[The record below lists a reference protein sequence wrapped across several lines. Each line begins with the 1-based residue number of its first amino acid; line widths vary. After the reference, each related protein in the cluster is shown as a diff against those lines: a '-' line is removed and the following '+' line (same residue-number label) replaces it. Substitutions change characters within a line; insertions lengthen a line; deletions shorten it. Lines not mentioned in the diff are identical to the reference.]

1 MSIYGCA
8 RRKGMGKSY
17 PPPWLSEVTHLKNGF
32 KKWKGKGVIGREPAN
47 QIKKD
52 GILKKERDRER
63 ERERRERER
72 EKERKREKKREKK

>member
-47 QIKKD
+47 QIKK
-52 GILKKERDRER
+52 GWNLEEIK
-63 ERERRERER
+63 
-72 EKERKREKKREKK
+72 RKRERKGDGDR